1 MEVCLFHR
9 HFQIIIIITKDCGLM
24 RGCVDG
30 AARHHDRMCP
40 LSGASKR
47 RNFRGENVSDVEFCA
62 SQILNLNQGR
72 GGWLGV

>member
-1 MEVCLFHR
+1 
-9 HFQIIIIITKDCGLM
+9 M